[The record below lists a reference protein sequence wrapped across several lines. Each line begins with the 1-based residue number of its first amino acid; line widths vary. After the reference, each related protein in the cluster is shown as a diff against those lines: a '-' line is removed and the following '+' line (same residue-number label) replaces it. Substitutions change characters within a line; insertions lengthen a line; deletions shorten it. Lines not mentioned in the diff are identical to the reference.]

1 MFKPGLLVLLI
12 PGTQSLRSIIERI
25 SKRFVKAF
33 EVVPSSHEHLQSD
46 ELDGHEW
53 SAC

>member
-1 MFKPGLLVLLI
+1 MFKPCLLVILI
-12 PGTQSLRSIIERI
+12 SGTQSLRSIIEGV

-46 ELDGHEW
+46 ELKGHEW